1 MMKSAKFLISS
12 IVMSSLMMSFAA
24 HADDYRVCPSSQTE
38 IGIET
43 VREACGSIVRPE
55 FDPSG
60 EASLDQ
66 MGVMGEERDAFRSE
80 VAAYSQCVTAFI
92 NSYRRPGADASSTA
106 PDEAACVHAWA
117 QDQLTESI
125 REFGRACY
133 AFNDQAMISGE
144 PQFSGSCYPTF
155 AEAS

>member
-1 MMKSAKFLISS
+1 MKVNVKFLVSA
-12 IVMSSLMMSFAA
+12 VAATGLLSSLNAYS
-24 HADDYRVCPSSQTE
+24 DDYRVCPASQTQT
-38 IGIET
+38 GIET
-43 VREACGSIVRPE
+43 VREACGTIDRPVFE
-55 FDPSG
+55 TREDATLDEMGQMG
-60 EASLDQ
+60 EA
-66 MGVMGEERDAFRSE
+66 RDSFRSE

-106 PDEAACVHAWA
+106 PDEAACAHSWA

-144 PQFSGSCYPTF
+144 EQFAGSCYPTF
-155 AEAS
+155 AEAG